1 MEFKVILNWPQIVMI
16 CLLIIEVYY
25 FIYRNNKK
33 DGKLGTNLALGF
45 VRISVLAFVLTKGG
59 FFG

>member
-16 CLLIIEVYY
+16 CLLIIEVYS
-25 FIYRNNKK
+25 FVYRNNKK
-33 DGKLGTNLALGF
+33 DGKLGTNLALEF